1 MKKQITD
8 RVTDVFYLAKQID
21 TYFYKNVRF
30 LFSSDGL
37 IVLYSGILSEYDMS
51 NIKGMC
57 EDYNTECFRVY
68 HNNKCDTF
76 ILLNFGY
83 SIVGKNSMNEHIDS
97 FIKIYEFMGIGTISK
112 EQIW

>member
-8 RVTDVFYLAKQID
+8 RVPDVFYLAKQIN

-37 IVLYSGILSEYDMS
+37 IVLYSGILPEYDMS
-51 NIKGMC
+51 NIKCMC
-57 EDYNTECFRVY
+57 EDYNTECFRLY

-76 ILLNFGY
+76 ILLKFEY
-83 SIVGKNSMNEHIDS
+83 SIFGKNSMNDQISS
-97 FIKIYEFMGIGTISK
+97 FIKIYEFIGIGTISK
-112 EQIW
+112 DQIW